1 MCHWSFP
8 PDLVSARMTS
18 IAVGR
23 GPRRRLAV
31 VRNPVEFEVHR
42 VYATVDGLVDLEFSL
57 DFVRDSE
64 STVSIGNAFFPFQL
78 RG

>member
-1 MCHWSFP
+1 
-8 PDLVSARMTS
+8 MTS

-42 VYATVDGLVDLEFSL
+42 ECATFDGLVDLEFSL
-57 DFVRDSE
+57 DFARDSD
-64 STVSIGNAFFPFQL
+64 SAVSIGNAFFPFQL
-78 RG
+78 RR